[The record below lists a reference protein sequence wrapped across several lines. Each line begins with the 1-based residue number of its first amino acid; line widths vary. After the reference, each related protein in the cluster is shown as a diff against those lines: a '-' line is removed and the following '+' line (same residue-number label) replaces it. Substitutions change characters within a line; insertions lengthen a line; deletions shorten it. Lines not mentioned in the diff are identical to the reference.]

1 MYHTINRILSGDRS
15 DKREIFAYSS
25 YSYVL
30 RIKDRLQLSI
40 VPDVIKEKTTVK
52 VPMK

>member
-15 DKREIFAYSS
+15 DKREIFAYS
-25 YSYVL
+25 YVL
-30 RIKDRLQLSI
+30 RIKDGLQLSI